1 MKNLIILCLV
11 IAVAIL
17 LEQTIE
23 RINTE
28 ALAMAIGVLF
38 GILAGI
44 PTSLLMLASANK
56 HPQPTS
62 EQPRIEIHNHHYGQ
76 PASPTAIDVVP
87 AAVQLAAQQR
97 GGFPCWD
104 GERWTIVDA
113 TGRRLATQ
121 RHRQITINQSE
132 TNIDA

>member
-1 MKNLIILCLV
+1 MRNLIILCLI
-11 IAVAIL
+11 IAVAIMV
-17 LEQTIE
+17 EQTIE
-23 RINTE
+23 RIDPE
-28 ALAMAIGVLF
+28 ALSMAIGVLF

-44 PTSLLMLASANK
+44 PTVLLMLVSANK
-56 HPQPTS
+56 RSQPAV
-62 EQPRIEIHNHHYGQ
+62 EQPRVEIHNHHYGQ
-76 PASPTAIDVVP
+76 PAPPTAIDVVP
-87 AAVQLAAQQR
+87 AAVQLAAKQR

-121 RHRQITINQSE
+121 RPRQITINQSE

>member
-11 IAVAIL
+11 IAIAIL

-44 PTSLLMLASANK
+44 PTALLMLAVNK
-56 HPQPTS
+56 RPQPVA
-62 EQPRIEIHNHHYGQ
+62 EQSRVEIHNHHYGQ
-76 PASPTAIDVVP
+76 PTSPPPAIDVVP
-87 AAVQLAAQQR
+87 SAVQLAAQQR

-113 TGRRLATQ
+113 AGRRLATQ
-121 RHRQITINQSE
+121 RPRQITINQSE